1 MSDLEKQ
8 QRIERVPHLYVY
20 LDEKDAQADAEGE
33 AQREHRRPRTE
44 AEAEA
49 EAFWAGHRPAARHS
63 ARIAA

>member
-8 QRIERVPHLYVY
+8 QRIEQATDLHVY
-20 LDEKDAQADAEGE
+20 FDDEDALADAEGE
-33 AQREHRRPRTE
+33 AQREHRRPLTE

>member
-1 MSDLEKQ
+1 MTDLEKR
-8 QRIERVPHLYVY
+8 QRIEQAPRLYVCFD
-20 LDEKDAQADAEGE
+20 DEDARADAEGE
-33 AQREHRRPRTE
+33 AQREHRRPLTE